1 MTGVQTC
8 ALPILLVSTV
18 MKFAG
23 ISNFMSVLS
32 ISNVL
37 MSAGVVILLFMR
49 FSYFASGKI
58 EKLDMTI
65 LMEE

>member
-1 MTGVQTC
+1 
-8 ALPILLVSTV
+8 
-18 MKFAG
+18 
-23 ISNFMSVLS
+23 MSVLS